1 MESRQS
7 NNLCQ
12 TQRLLRCQC
21 REQNLSQPRHVKPK
35 LSACQDTTKWSNEE
49 GNVYLFLIL
58 VNSPFT
64 QRLYQT
70 LHMDPQH
77 GRRFQMIF
85 FIVSTTV
92 LLSRGSPEA
101 LCLILAFIRLHSGRG
116 GCCHLCP
123 KLGPDISRPT
133 CVTLCAALP
142 SPLCPIT
149 FPPLIIS
156 TLHRSSAALLL
167 WAVICSAI
175 VQYILPPRS
184 HCRRPRPPPPPTPP
198 PAAISI
204 SVRPDFTASWICTFS
219 SRLHNLVTAS
229 SLPAVSCCVCVSLFL
244 SFFFLKMWCVVALF
258 FFFC

>member
-1 MESRQS
+1 MYICFSFWWTRPSHRGCIRPSTWILNTGEGF
-7 NNLCQ
+7 
-12 TQRLLRCQC
+12 
-21 REQNLSQPRHVKPK
+21 
-35 LSACQDTTKWSNEE
+35 KW
-49 GNVYLFLIL
+49 
-58 VNSPFT
+58 
-64 QRLYQT
+64 
-70 LHMDPQH
+70 
-77 GRRFQMIF
+77 F
-85 FIVSTTV
+85 FIIVSTTV

-184 HCRRPRPPPPPTPP
+184 HCRRPRPPPSPPP

-219 SRLHNLVTAS
+219 SRLPCH
-229 SLPAVSCCVCVSLFL
+229 SLLSPCCFVLRLCLFV
-244 SFFFLKMWCVVALF
+244 FVF
-258 FFFC
+258 FFFKNVMCGSAVFFFFVSSEVIIERKVSPVCLFMTS